1 MRYNFENAQM
11 QTTCRPEHLN
21 QKAYKTT
28 LLSKVDV
35 STAWCNNPNIPPCKG
50 ACPFVVRVIR
60 NGMSRIQWY
69 KDTFTMAWFQNT
81 NNSNIVRCASAQG
94 YGYQLASIEFTF
106 SF

>member
-1 MRYNFENAQM
+1 M

-35 STAWCNNPNIPPCKG
+35 STAWCNIPRSLLVKVR
-50 ACPFVVRVIR
+50 AQSVVRVIR